1 MVVNCATV
9 GLDRIAR
16 PAEVG
21 CELEP
26 PSGIFL
32 RRPRKGKCR
41 EGTSGIEQPFY
52 VPSRRGSTAARGSQ
66 VRGVRA
72 VIPVAV
78 LRLSRWRE
86 EHGYRQL
93 EEDSGLDHFEGRRCT

>member
-21 CELEP
+21 RELEP

-52 VPSRRGSTAARGSQ
+52 VPIEGVQRQRVEVRYAA
-66 VRGVRA
+66 
-72 VIPVAV
+72 
-78 LRLSRWRE
+78 
-86 EHGYRQL
+86 
-93 EEDSGLDHFEGRRCT
+93 SGQ